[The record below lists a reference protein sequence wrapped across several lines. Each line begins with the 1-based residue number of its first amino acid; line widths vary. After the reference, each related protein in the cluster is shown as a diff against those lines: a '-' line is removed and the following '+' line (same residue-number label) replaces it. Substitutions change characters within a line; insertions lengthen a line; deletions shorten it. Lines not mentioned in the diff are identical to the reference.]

1 MSVRP
6 AAMPNPPP
14 HWASLIS
21 FSATVAAADADREA
35 GRLISS
41 LISDVTSDYQMTVI
55 SNPIY
60 CDI

>member
-1 MSVRP
+1 
-6 AAMPNPPP
+6 MPNPPP

-41 LISDVTSDYQMTVI
+41 LISDVASDYQMTVI